1 MSEHTPFLEIFP
13 GCADLAAFS
22 GGLDKAYVT
31 DVQVDASELT
41 MTVAAWFAAMPSP
54 AELQTLSERLKADY
68 GLSGVGMAPD
78 FPRRPAK
85 PPPPATRRRA
95 TCSTAAR

>member
-31 DVQVDASELT
+31 DV
-41 MTVAAWFAAMPSP
+41 
-54 AELQTLSERLKADY
+54 
-68 GLSGVGMAPD
+68 
-78 FPRRPAK
+78 
-85 PPPPATRRRA
+85 
-95 TCSTAAR
+95 